1 MQRYHLN
8 SEGIPGYINELKGAQ
23 SKAKRVNNPITNARL
38 VIILTNVML
47 STEQLPQSN
56 EY

>member
-8 SEGIPGYINELKGAQ
+8 SEGIPGYINEPKGAQ
-23 SKAKRVNNPITNARL
+23 YKAKRVNNPITNARL